1 MDRHQSIL
9 LCVLILS
16 TLCKHLSHSNEKKKQ
31 ISGEMY
37 TTFRLLCVLLC
48 VDDLDLQSLVFVT
61 NFFCLL

>member
-1 MDRHQSIL
+1 
-9 LCVLILS
+9 
-16 TLCKHLSHSNEKKKQ
+16 
-31 ISGEMY
+31 MY